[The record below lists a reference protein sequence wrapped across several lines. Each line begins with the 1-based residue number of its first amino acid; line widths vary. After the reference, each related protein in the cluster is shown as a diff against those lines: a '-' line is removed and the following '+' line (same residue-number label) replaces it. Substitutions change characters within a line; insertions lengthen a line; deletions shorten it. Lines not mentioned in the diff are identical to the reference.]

1 MLVALIVV
9 FLVSLAISL
18 VGLSLEV
25 RLRTARVE
33 ARGTTLTALC
43 DAAVAE
49 ALAGL
54 AAGQTSGIAEHPF
67 GSGTIGS
74 QVQILAAQN
83 YRITA
88 TASFAGKSRT
98 VVATAVSNAQGTSV
112 VHWQR
117 LPG

>member
-25 RLRTARVE
+25 RLRTAREE

-49 ALAGL
+49 ALADL
-54 AAGQTSGIAEHPF
+54 AAGQAGGIAAHPF

-74 QVQILAAQN
+74 QVQSVAAHTYQ
-83 YRITA
+83 ITA
-88 TASFAGKSRT
+88 TANYEGKSRT
-98 VVATAVSNAQGTSV
+98 VVAIAVSDAQGTRV
-112 VHWQR
+112 VSWRR